1 MMPKSNKGQLERSE
15 PAERAAENPDKENR
29 DKREY
34 PLRSKRRLKT
44 RAALIRSALKLMS
57 ERGFDGVTMQEVAD
71 DAGTHAQTLYSH
83 FPNKYTLSAAAAV
96 ESLRVALNTRT
107 TDTISFWREWVEA
120 RSKEVLRGDGVG
132 AFSGLVS
139 DTLNKPRFAL
149 VNLAVSAEYIDV
161 LTENL
166 AKDFD
171 LDPKVDL
178 LPKLVAQ
185 MLMGASE
192 HNIMAWQEAG
202 TDYDLLSG
210 ELDGVDEVAAIVNL
224 VCEARGIVSK

>member
-1 MMPKSNKGQLERSE
+1 MPKADKKQSE
-15 PAERAAENPDKENR
+15 QVNTAVRAVENTEG
-29 DKREY
+29 REY
-34 PLRSKRRLKT
+34 PLRNKRRLET
-44 RAALIRSALKLMS
+44 RAALIKSASKLLS
-57 ERGFDGVTMQEVAD
+57 ERGFENVTMQEVAD

-83 FPNKYTLSAAAAV
+83 FPNKYALSAAAAV
-96 ESLRVALNTRT
+96 ESLRVALGARKV
-107 TDTISFWREWVEA
+107 DTISFWREWVEV
-120 RSKEVLRGDGVG
+120 RSKELLDRQGVA

-166 AKDFD
+166 ARDFH
-171 LDPKVDL
+171 LDPKFDL

-192 HNIMAWQEAG
+192 HNIMAWQEAE
-202 TDYDLLSG
+202 TDYDLVGRGLA
-210 ELDGVDEVAAIVNL
+210 GVDEVAAIVDL
-224 VCEARGIVSK
+224 VCEARGIVRK